1 MGKRKTIFQVAAPV
15 GSPESRP
22 KTKANKYRKKRPK
35 MMNRFGSD
43 PAILASYKGAASLT
57 IIGITELSIPAHA
70 PCKNRTM
77 KNTL

>member
-1 MGKRKTIFQVAAPV
+1 
-15 GSPESRP
+15 
-22 KTKANKYRKKRPK
+22 
-35 MMNRFGSD
+35 MNRLGSD